1 MDNLIEEIIDEK
13 EICKDA
19 IMAVSEALIN
29 LSDKVNSINDN
40 IDSIYTI
47 IDTLKNKIS
56 KLENNTN
63 LIRHTVLQS
72 ITEIDTETNSDF
84 KDIINTGAEIIKQ
97 KNIKE
102 DKKEIKNSKD
112 IDDVKIKLLKM
123 RRKKK

>member
-84 KDIINTGAEIIKQ
+84 KDIINTDTEIIKQ

-102 DKKEIKNSKD
+102 NKKEIKNSKD